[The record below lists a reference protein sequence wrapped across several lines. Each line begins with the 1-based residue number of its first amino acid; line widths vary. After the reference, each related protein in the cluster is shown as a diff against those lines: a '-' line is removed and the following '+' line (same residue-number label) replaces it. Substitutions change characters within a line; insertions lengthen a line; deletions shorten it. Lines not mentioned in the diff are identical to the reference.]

1 MDKILQSLL
10 KLLFLILW
18 KIWRKKEYLTDREN
32 KSVLKKFKKLFNNII
47 KLFKLMETLLLIKH
61 LNKMK
66 NIKLFLKNLE
76 TVI

>member
-1 MDKILQSLL
+1 MDKILQNLL

-61 LNKMK
+61 LKKTK

-76 TVI
+76 TVT

>member
-1 MDKILQSLL
+1 MDKILQNLL

-61 LNKMK
+61 LNKTK

-76 TVI
+76 TVT